1 MWSMVKGAIAVRLRD
16 ESGMMAIGV
25 ALMLIVVL
33 SLFGGAVWQYS
44 IAELKRV
51 QRTDEDIQALFLAR
65 AGAEMVMGA
74 WQQEKN
80 SEDRLFGKLDT
91 IYYDLD
97 KNEFTTSRP
106 TNYLGTID
114 VEVRA
119 EEHED
124 EEGGTIETIIIESAA
139 KVGATM
145 RTARLVTYPHRFG
158 HQLGWYDESS
168 GDCPDLTYGLPVP
181 AEEPV
186 IMRASSPSTDIHLAR
201 AALGSNTYRSIELSA
216 SNLIFDSPLK
226 IVRNASDASSALE
239 GTYKIVLAGERIFLA
254 GLEIA
259 FLSESTPLLLTYPEI
274 NFAVQLSLPIID
286 GQKLGW
292 LGSEIA
298 ENVEVGTPV
307 SDARYGEVYFNQ
319 APAYYRVYEWRILR
333 GVREKSGGSRNLGLS
348 GQAFYF
354 KDTDASENPLDPKR
368 IYEYLRQDSSRTVQG
383 YFHQAAQQGLLLPI
397 KEEAQIKRED
407 LESLRPFFWEQ

>member
-1 MWSMVKGAIAVRLRD
+1 
-16 ESGMMAIGV
+16 
-25 ALMLIVVL
+25 
-33 SLFGGAVWQYS
+33 
-44 IAELKRV
+44 
-51 QRTDEDIQALFLAR
+51 
-65 AGAEMVMGA
+65 
-74 WQQEKN
+74 
-80 SEDRLFGKLDT
+80 
-91 IYYDLD
+91 
-97 KNEFTTSRP
+97 
-106 TNYLGTID
+106 
-114 VEVRA
+114 
-119 EEHED
+119 
-124 EEGGTIETIIIESAA
+124 
-139 KVGATM
+139 M

-201 AALGSNTYRSIELSA
+201 AALGRNTYRSIELSA
-216 SNLIFDSPLK
+216 SNLIVDSPLK

-259 FLSESTPLLLTYPEI
+259 FLPESTPLILTYPEI

-319 APAYYRVYEWRILR
+319 APAYYRVYEWRIFR
-333 GVREKSGGSRNLGLS
+333 GVREKSGGSRNLVPVWAG
-348 GQAFYF
+348 FYF
-354 KDTDASENPLDPKR
+354 KRHGR
-368 IYEYLRQDSSRTVQG
+368 IGESAGSQAYLRIFASRQFPNSSRLFSPSSTTFCCLSRKKHRLSVKI
-383 YFHQAAQQGLLLPI
+383 L
-397 KEEAQIKRED
+397 KV
-407 LESLRPFFWEQ
+407 